1 MLCRPMIGLLNN
13 RSLQAT
19 RLPDRSPEAQ
29 WPLGR
34 QVAILLVVAI
44 GVASILSGELVRHFE
59 KRYLEEAL
67 SLQTKRL
74 LASLSASLLEPIMS
88 SDRPILKTIVEE
100 TVKTDESVVLF
111 EIQNARGV
119 SLALWKSGNRT
130 GDFRTFS
137 RDISYGGEN
146 FGLLKMVWDVSPQ
159 NAKIDS
165 HASAMRL
172 LVLVTLVFLSIAIL
186 LGLQY
191 VAIKPVEM
199 LNRALTEVD
208 AADLSVPQS
217 RYVAREIARL
227 HRAIKDRLQTE
238 ETLRFTRFYID
249 QAGDPTFWITEDG
262 NFFYANNAAL
272 KLLGCTPETLTTL
285 RVHTL
290 FPAFSSSA
298 WREFWTG
305 LKAKGVSTSDGNCR
319 RLTGEEFPVS
329 NTSSYIEFQG
339 EAYCCIFVRDIT
351 ERRRTEEVLQRAH
364 DELEARV
371 FDRTKELQVEVS
383 ERKRAEEEA
392 QLAKELAE
400 AANKAKSQ
408 FLATMSH
415 ELRTPLNAVLGMTSL
430 VLQSELD
437 VEQRELLE
445 IVDSS
450 GRSLLEI
457 INGIL
462 DFSKIESGKL
472 ELESVPFSL
481 LDLVESALKE
491 SSLSAFQK
499 NLELSCRVDPST
511 PDQVEGDPTRI
522 RQILVNL
529 VGNGVKFTPQGEIA
543 VQVGLDSQSGDQVMV
558 HLSVRD
564 TGIGIVKEKQKIIFD
579 AFTQADGSMTREYGG
594 TGLGL
599 SISAQLAE
607 LMGGAIWV
615 ESESG
620 KGSTFHVTIRL
631 RRKAQAT
638 PSRGA
643 SIPDLRLRGLPV
655 LVIEPNTTTSVIL
668 SELFTLWQMHP
679 TLATSLSAAR
689 SELLRTREPGQPT
702 PIVVLNPQSPAAG
715 DVTLPDFFRDC
726 IRVKSPVI
734 LITGPTYRRSSADLV
749 GEEAILGVI
758 GKPLLPFH
766 LAAVLAKVAG
776 SYPSVP
782 ASAVPNHLPLPAAAP
797 AVEPRALKILV
808 VEDTRA
814 NQVLL
819 MRLLRNL
826 GHKATLAEDG
836 HTALGLYETQ
846 RFDVILMDIQMPD
859 LSGTEV
865 TAIIREHETKS
876 GEHTPIIAVTANALK
891 GDRERFLA
899 AGMDGYVSKPIDF
912 AKLQKAIDDHAAPP
926 SGTAMIA
933 A

>member
-1 MLCRPMIGLLNN
+1 M
-13 RSLQAT
+13 
-19 RLPDRSPEAQ
+19 
-29 WPLGR
+29 
-34 QVAILLVVAI
+34 
-44 GVASILSGELVRHFE
+44 
-59 KRYLEEAL
+59 
-67 SLQTKRL
+67 
-74 LASLSASLLEPIMS
+74 
-88 SDRPILKTIVEE
+88 
-100 TVKTDESVVLF
+100 
-111 EIQNARGV
+111 
-119 SLALWKSGNRT
+119 
-130 GDFRTFS
+130 
-137 RDISYGGEN
+137 
-146 FGLLKMVWDVSPQ
+146 
-159 NAKIDS
+159 
-165 HASAMRL
+165 
-172 LVLVTLVFLSIAIL
+172 
-186 LGLQY
+186 
-191 VAIKPVEM
+191 
-199 LNRALTEVD
+199 
-208 AADLSVPQS
+208 
-217 RYVAREIARL
+217 
-227 HRAIKDRLQTE
+227 
-238 ETLRFTRFYID
+238 
-249 QAGDPTFWITEDG
+249 
-262 NFFYANNAAL
+262 
-272 KLLGCTPETLTTL
+272 
-285 RVHTL
+285 
-290 FPAFSSSA
+290 
-298 WREFWTG
+298 
-305 LKAKGVSTSDGNCR
+305 
-319 RLTGEEFPVS
+319 
-329 NTSSYIEFQG
+329 
-339 EAYCCIFVRDIT
+339 
-351 ERRRTEEVLQRAH
+351 
-364 DELEARV
+364 
-371 FDRTKELQVEVS
+371 EVS

-445 IVDSS
+445 IVDTS
-450 GRSLLEI
+450 GQSLLEI

-499 NLELSCRVDPST
+499 KLELSCRVDPST

-543 VQVGLDSQSGDQVMV
+543 VQVGLDSQSDDQALV

-607 LMGGAIWV
+607 LMGGTIWV

-620 KGSTFHVTIRL
+620 KGSTFHVTFRL
-631 RRKAQAT
+631 RCKAQAT
-638 PSRGA
+638 PSRAA
-643 SIPDLRLRGLPV
+643 STPDPRLRGLPV
-655 LVIEPNTTTSVIL
+655 LVIEPNPTASVIL
-668 SELFTLWQMHP
+668 SELFTRWQMHP
-679 TLATSLSAAR
+679 TLATSLSAGR
-689 SELLRTREPGQPT
+689 SELFREREPGQPT
-702 PIVVLNPQSPAAG
+702 PIVVLNPESPAVG
-715 DVTLPDFFRDC
+715 DVLLPDFYRDC
-726 IRVKSPVI
+726 IRLESPVI

-776 SYPSVP
+776 GYPLVP

-819 MRLLRNL
+819 MRLLKNL

-876 GEHTPIIAVTANALK
+876 GDHTPIIAVTANALK

-899 AGMDGYVSKPIDF
+899 VGMDGYVSKPIDF
-912 AKLQKAIDDHAAPP
+912 EKLKKAIDDQAAPP
-926 SGTAMIA
+926 LGTAMIA